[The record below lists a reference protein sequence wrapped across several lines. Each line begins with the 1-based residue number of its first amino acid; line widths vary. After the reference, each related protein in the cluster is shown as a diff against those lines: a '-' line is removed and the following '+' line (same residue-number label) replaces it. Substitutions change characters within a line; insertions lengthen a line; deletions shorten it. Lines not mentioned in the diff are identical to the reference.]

1 MNLYIDKSKNEQGE
15 QEFSIHGLSK
25 QQILLIQFFI
35 KKGDAHIKTLKGL
48 TGMANLPLPEDTKS
62 LIELI
67 SNFDANA

>member
-25 QQILLIQFFI
+25 QQIQLIQFFI
-35 KKGDAHIKTLKGL
+35 KKGDAHIKSLKGFI
-48 TGMANLPLPEDTKS
+48 GMANLPLPEDTKS